1 MAALTRGLI
10 DHDIEAF
17 IACPSESSLTT
28 DPLLG
33 PFIIPTPM
41 ERTPRPTHDW
51 RAVRQL
57 RSTIETHD
65 IDLVHTHSA
74 KGGVVGRIAAR
85 QAGRPSVHTPHAWSF
100 WVTSNPILR
109 GLFRRVEDHLQPHTA
124 TTICLS
130 RAELDEMTRFRR
142 PSPAVTIANGMAAPP
157 SFRPIPRTSQIRI
170 GTIGRLSHQKGLDVL
185 IEAIRLLDNPD
196 LAVTIAG
203 DGPDRSKLERLAVEL
218 GCAHQIDFIGSVDRP
233 WNTLANLDLFVM
245 PSRWEGMPLVLLEA
259 LVAGVPAVATDV
271 GGVRELIPTIDHGRI
286 VPVDDAP
293 SLANAIASLAGDG
306 HRRALTGLTG
316 QAHAVEH
323 FSHERTVEQT
333 ASLYRRL
340 VPGHATHHDLYLT
353 TSR

>member
-1 MAALTRGLI
+1 VAALTRGLI
-10 DHDIEAF
+10 DHDIDPL
-17 IACPSESSLTT
+17 IVCPPDSLLAA

-33 PFIIPTPM
+33 SMVVETPM
-41 ERTPRPTHDW
+41 DRLPHPVRDW
-51 RAVRQL
+51 VAVRHI
-57 RSTIETHD
+57 RKTIETND
-65 IDLVHTHSA
+65 VDLVHTHSA

-109 GLFRRVEDHLQPHTA
+109 GAFRSVEGYLQPHTG

-130 RAELDEMTRFRR
+130 QAELSEMSRFRR

-157 SFRPIPRTSQIRI
+157 TFQRIPRTSHVRV

-185 IEAIRLLDNPD
+185 IEAIHLLDNPD

-203 DGPDRSKLERLAVEL
+203 DGPDRRKLERLAL
-218 GCAHQIDFIGSVDRP
+218 KLDCADRIEFVGAVSNP
-233 WNTLANLDLFVM
+233 WDTLADLDLFVM

-271 GGVRELIPTIDHGRI
+271 GGVRELIPSADHGRI

-293 SLANAIASLAGDG
+293 SLANAIASLAGDA
-306 HRRALTGLTG
+306 HRRALIGLAG
-316 QAHAVEH
+316 QAHAVEN
-323 FSHERTVEQT
+323 FSHERTVAQT
-333 ASLYRRL
+333 AALYRRL
-340 VPGHATHHDLYLT
+340 VPGHGAHHDLYLAAG
-353 TSR
+353 R